1 MIDRKVSNR
10 LRHLAQSFKVVAVIG
25 PRQSGKTTLVKAVFP
40 HLPYISLENPD
51 VRRFALE
58 DTRGF
63 LSTYIQGAVFDEAQ
77 RVPELFSYLQHIV
90 DESPTAGRFILTGSH
105 NFLLQQSISQSL
117 AGRVAYQ
124 ELMPFD
130 FSEIGMNE
138 ASDCDAAMLK
148 GGYPPLFDQP
158 VTVEDWFSNYIRTY
172 IERDVRQIRGIT
184 DLIKFDRFVRLC
196 AGRIGQLLNAS
207 ALASEAGIDSKTAEA
222 WVAALEASFIVF
234 RLQPHHRNF
243 NKRLVKM
250 SKLYFVDTG
259 LASHLLG
266 IRTLEE
272 MRWSPFRG
280 ALFENQIVTEL
291 RKMRIHQ
298 GVTGGLYFWRDHKGL
313 EVDLLVDIGKNLH
326 PIEIKSG
333 ATLNPE
339 YFKSIVHWRTLAGTE
354 DATLIY
360 GGKQEQKR
368 SDGITVCPWF
378 NLASG
383 VGT

>member
-58 DTRGF
+58 DPRDF
-63 LSTYIQGAVFDEAQ
+63 LSTYNQGAVFDEAQ
-77 RVPELFSYLQHIV
+77 RVTELFSYLQHIV
-90 DESPTAGRFILTGSH
+90 DESPTTGRFILTGSH
-105 NFLLQQSISQSL
+105 NVLPQQSISQSL

-158 VTVEDWFSNYIRTY
+158 VTVEDWFSKCIRTD
-172 IERDVRQIRGIT
+172 IERDVRPNTWHYRPDQIRP
-184 DLIKFDRFVRLC
+184 LRAPVRLC

-222 WVAALEASFIVF
+222 WVAVLEASFIVF

-259 LASHLLG
+259 FASHLLG

-280 ALFENQIVTEL
+280 ALFEN
-291 RKMRIHQ
+291 
-298 GVTGGLYFWRDHKGL
+298 
-313 EVDLLVDIGKNLH
+313 
-326 PIEIKSG
+326 
-333 ATLNPE
+333 
-339 YFKSIVHWRTLAGTE
+339 
-354 DATLIY
+354 
-360 GGKQEQKR
+360 
-368 SDGITVCPWF
+368 
-378 NLASG
+378 
-383 VGT
+383 

>member
-1 MIDRKVSNR
+1 MIDRKASNR

-58 DTRGF
+58 DPRGF
-63 LSTYIQGAVFDEAQ
+63 LSTYNQGAVFDEAQ
-77 RVPELFSYLQHIV
+77 RVPELFSYLQQIV
-90 DESPTAGRFILTGSH
+90 DESPTTGRFILTGSH

-196 AGRIGQLLNAS
+196 AGRIGQLDITEIFHPS
-207 ALASEAGIDSKTAEA
+207 PIGALGLLVELHPHQLLHHILEPMAGAIGAAQAAADLGAEDRVHRNRQIFSQGRHIEAGEM
-222 WVAALEASFIVF
+222 E
-234 RLQPHHRNF
+234 
-243 NKRLVKM
+243 
-250 SKLYFVDTG
+250 
-259 LASHLLG
+259 HLFDRM
-266 IRTLEE
+266 I
-272 MRWSPFRG
+272 F
-280 ALFENQIVTEL
+280 
-291 RKMRIHQ
+291 HQ
-298 GVTGGLYFWRDHKGL
+298 GLEPGG
-313 EVDLLVDIGKNLH
+313 
-326 PIEIKSG
+326 
-333 ATLNPE
+333 
-339 YFKSIVHWRTLAGTE
+339 
-354 DATLIY
+354 
-360 GGKQEQKR
+360 
-368 SDGITVCPWF
+368 
-378 NLASG
+378 
-383 VGT
+383 

>member
-105 NFLLQQSISQSL
+105 DFLLQQSISQSL

-158 VTVEDWFSNYIRTY
+158 VRVED
-172 IERDVRQIRGIT
+172 
-184 DLIKFDRFVRLC
+184 
-196 AGRIGQLLNAS
+196 
-207 ALASEAGIDSKTAEA
+207 
-222 WVAALEASFIVF
+222 
-234 RLQPHHRNF
+234 
-243 NKRLVKM
+243 
-250 SKLYFVDTG
+250 
-259 LASHLLG
+259 
-266 IRTLEE
+266 
-272 MRWSPFRG
+272 
-280 ALFENQIVTEL
+280 
-291 RKMRIHQ
+291 
-298 GVTGGLYFWRDHKGL
+298 
-313 EVDLLVDIGKNLH
+313 
-326 PIEIKSG
+326 
-333 ATLNPE
+333 
-339 YFKSIVHWRTLAGTE
+339 
-354 DATLIY
+354 
-360 GGKQEQKR
+360 
-368 SDGITVCPWF
+368 
-378 NLASG
+378 
-383 VGT
+383 